1 MVVGTPRSDRACRNY
16 LLVAYLGLLVATTP
30 AHIVSWGPV
39 AWPILLALT
48 TAWSLAWWI
57 LHGPTWSVAGAALM
71 GLAIAN
77 TALTARL
84 PWVAGASLILLGG
97 VLLTIAAGQHHLHIE
112 ERVRQ
117 AAYDAAEGTANTLR
131 DATVQLATAD
141 RAIQQRLQRYAA
153 LRGMTESLSAQ
164 TADLDTLLKAIAQ
177 QALVIL
183 DHVDLALLY
192 SVEPPRHELALRAVH
207 ARHGSPP
214 VIKHKTGDL
223 YDQWVLRQGQP
234 LLVRDVRRDFR
245 FPPDAVLVDERAI
258 GSLIAVPMISAQH
271 LLGILRIERATADS
285 LTAEDLRLMS
295 VAADIGSMAIENMR
309 LYQRTAE
316 LAVTDDLTG
325 LAVHRYFHE
334 RLEEELVRARHRQGT
349 LAVLLID
356 IDHFK
361 VYNDTYGHPAGDK
374 LLRSIAQILRRWQAS
389 GDLVARYGGE
399 EFAVLIPDATPQHAA
414 SVAEEIRATIAA
426 QEFLLRQGIARVTV
440 SIGVALF
447 PQDGGPREALLQ
459 VTDQRLYRAKTSG
472 RNRVCVGS

>member
-1 MVVGTPRSDRACRNY
+1 MVVGIPQPDRACRNY
-16 LLVAYLGLLVATTP
+16 LVVAYLGLLVATAP
-30 AHIVSWGPV
+30 IHMVSWGPV
-39 AWPILLALT
+39 AWPLLLAFTIAWTL
-48 TAWSLAWWI
+48 ACWILRGPVWSLA
-57 LHGPTWSVAGAALM
+57 GAAFM

-84 PWVAGASLILLGG
+84 PWAAGASIVMLGG
-97 VLLTIAAGQHHLHIE
+97 ALLAIAAGQRHLYVE
-112 ERVRQ
+112 ERIRQ
-117 AAYDAAEGTANTLR
+117 AAYDAAEETANTLR
-131 DATVQLATAD
+131 EATVQLETAD

-164 TADLDTLLKAIAQ
+164 TADLETLLKAIAQ
-177 QALVIL
+177 QALIIL
-183 DHVDLALLY
+183 DHADLALLY

-207 ARHGSPP
+207 ARHGAPP
-214 VIKHKTGDL
+214 VIKRKTGDL

-245 FPPDAVLVDERAI
+245 FPSDTALVDERAI

-271 LLGILRIERATADS
+271 LLGILRIERATTDS
-285 LTAEDLRLMS
+285 LTPEDLRLMS
-295 VAADIGSMAIENMR
+295 VAADIGSMAVENMR

-316 LAVTDDLTG
+316 LAITDDLTG

-334 RLEEELVRARHRQGT
+334 RLEEELARARHRQGT

-399 EFAVLIPDATPQHAA
+399 EFAVLIHDATLQHAT
-414 SVAEEIRATIAA
+414 SVAEEIRTAIAA
-426 QEFLLRQGIARVTV
+426 QQFLLRQGVARVTV

-447 PQDGGPREALLQ
+447 PQDGLQRNALLQ
-459 VTDQRLYRAKTSG
+459 ATDQRLYLAKTSG
-472 RNRVCVGS
+472 RNRVCAG